1 MKPRTSD
8 TSSSTKH
15 GTHAM
20 LDEEKYLRSKLKFKI
35 GCILT
40 SLGILLTSSSA
51 SWDITNHLLNK
62 PETFFSTPHLLLYTG
77 VGVAALGSAIMFVG
91 KRSFANQV
99 KFKLPMRLVIIGIS
113 MTVIAGPFDYTWHVA
128 FGLEG
133 LLSPSHF
140 TLTFG
145 LFLASIGALSGLV
158 FARNY
163 SPLLTSQ
170 KGGNQ
175 IEQEGKPKQSVVL
188 LGMDNL
194 LSVIGILPLWLTA
207 AGLLYMFSLPFSD
220 TQSFEFN
227 PDPTFAAIFATIGFP
242 LLLSTILYL
251 SYGLNY
257 RFGILS
263 ITGAG
268 LLLINILTSL
278 IPNESLVPTIS
289 FYFLSIIPFVVA
301 DTILSY
307 SKRIS
312 LQYVAGGILG
322 SCSFMVYFP
331 FITYVYNGVVT
342 QTAVFPSL
350 IALVYSELMIISY
363 PLLVAPLIV
372 AGILGVALGRYLI
385 SHVKTLEYAKF
396 KEN

>member
-1 MKPRTSD
+1 MISRTSD
-8 TSSSTKH
+8 TSSGSAEESTQ
-15 GTHAM
+15 TT
-20 LDEEKYLRSKLKFKI
+20 LDEEKYRRSKLKFKI
-35 GCILT
+35 GCILI
-40 SLGILLTSSSA
+40 SLGVLLTSSSA
-51 SWDITNHLLNK
+51 SWDITNHLINK

-77 VGVAALGSAIMFVG
+77 IGVAALGSAIMFVG
-91 KRSFANQV
+91 KRSFANQG

-113 MTVIAGPFDYTWHVA
+113 MVVIAGPFDYNWHVA
-128 FGLEG
+128 FGLDG

-140 TLTFG
+140 ILTFG

-188 LGMDNL
+188 PGMDNL
-194 LSVIGILPLWLTA
+194 LSVIGILPLWITA
-207 AGLLYMFSLPFSD
+207 TGLLYMFSLPFSD
-220 TQSFEFN
+220 TQSFDFN

-263 ITGAG
+263 ITGAAF
-268 LLLINILTSL
+268 LLISILTTM
-278 IPNESLVPTIS
+278 IPNEFLVPTIS

-301 DTILSY
+301 DTILSF
-307 SKRIS
+307 SKTKS
-312 LQYVAGGILG
+312 LQYVAGGVLG
-322 SCSFMVYFP
+322 SCSFMVYYP
-331 FITYVYNGVVT
+331 FITYVYNEAFTHYV
-342 QTAVFPSL
+342 VFPSL
-350 IALVYSELMIISY
+350 IAPIYSELMISSY
-363 PLLVAPLIV
+363 SLLVGPLIA
-372 AGILGVALGRYLI
+372 AGILGVVLGRYII
-385 SHVKTLEYAKF
+385 SHSKILEQKI
-396 KEN
+396 E

>member
-1 MKPRTSD
+1 MSSRTSD
-8 TSSSTKH
+8 TSSGSAEESTQ
-15 GTHAM
+15 TT
-20 LDEEKYLRSKLKFKI
+20 LDEEKYRRSKLKFKI
-35 GCILT
+35 GCILI
-40 SLGILLTSSSA
+40 SLGVLLTSSSA
-51 SWDITNHLLNK
+51 SWDITNHLINK

-77 VGVAALGSAIMFVG
+77 IGVAALGSAIMFVG
-91 KRSFANQV
+91 KRSFANQG

-113 MTVIAGPFDYTWHVA
+113 MVVIAGPFDYNWHVA
-128 FGLEG
+128 FGLDG

-140 TLTFG
+140 ILTFG

-188 LGMDNL
+188 PGMDNL
-194 LSVIGILPLWLTA
+194 LSVIGILPLWITA
-207 AGLLYMFSLPFSD
+207 TGLLYMFSLPFSD
-220 TQSFEFN
+220 TQSFDFN

-263 ITGAG
+263 ITGAAF
-268 LLLINILTSL
+268 LLISILTTM
-278 IPNESLVPTIS
+278 IPNEFLVPTIS

-301 DTILSY
+301 DTILSF
-307 SKRIS
+307 SKTKS
-312 LQYVAGGILG
+312 LQYVAGGVLG
-322 SCSFMVYFP
+322 SCSFMVYYP
-331 FITYVYNGVVT
+331 FITYVYNEVFTHNV
-342 QTAVFPSL
+342 VFPSL
-350 IALVYSELMIISY
+350 IAPIYSELMISSY
-363 PLLVAPLIV
+363 SLLVGPLIA
-372 AGILGVALGRYLI
+372 AGILGVVLGRYII
-385 SHVKTLEYAKF
+385 SHSKILEQKI
-396 KEN
+396 E

>member
-1 MKPRTSD
+1 MSSRTSD
-8 TSSSTKH
+8 TSSGSAEESTQ
-15 GTHAM
+15 TT
-20 LDEEKYLRSKLKFKI
+20 LDEEKYRRSKLKFKI
-35 GCILT
+35 GCILI
-40 SLGILLTSSSA
+40 SLGVLLTSSSA
-51 SWDITNHLLNK
+51 SWDITNHLINK

-91 KRSFANQV
+91 KRSFANQG

-113 MTVIAGPFDYTWHVA
+113 MVVIAGPFDYNWHVA
-128 FGLEG
+128 FGLDG

-140 TLTFG
+140 ILTFG

-207 AGLLYMFSLPFSD
+207 TGLLYMFSLPFSD
-220 TQSFEFN
+220 TQSFDFN

-263 ITGAG
+263 ITGAAF
-268 LLLINILTSL
+268 LLISILTTM
-278 IPNESLVPTIS
+278 IPNEFLVPTIS

-301 DTILSY
+301 DTILSF
-307 SKRIS
+307 SKTKS

-322 SCSFMVYFP
+322 SCSFMVYYP
-331 FITYVYNGVVT
+331 FITYVYNEAFTHYV
-342 QTAVFPSL
+342 VFPSL
-350 IALVYSELMIISY
+350 IAPIYSELMISSY
-363 PLLVAPLIV
+363 SLLVGPLIA
-372 AGILGVALGRYLI
+372 AGILGVVLGRYII
-385 SHVKTLEYAKF
+385 SHSKILEQKI
-396 KEN
+396 E

>member
-1 MKPRTSD
+1 MSSRTSD
-8 TSSSTKH
+8 TSSGSAEESTQ
-15 GTHAM
+15 TT
-20 LDEEKYLRSKLKFKI
+20 LDEEKYRRSKLKFKI
-35 GCILT
+35 GCILI
-40 SLGILLTSSSA
+40 SLGVLLTSSSA
-51 SWDITNHLLNK
+51 SWDITNHLINK

-91 KRSFANQV
+91 KRSFANQG

-113 MTVIAGPFDYTWHVA
+113 MVVIAGPFDYNWHVA
-128 FGLEG
+128 FGLDG

-140 TLTFG
+140 ILTFG

-188 LGMDNL
+188 PGMDNL

-207 AGLLYMFSLPFSD
+207 TGLLYMFSLPFSD
-220 TQSFEFN
+220 TQSFDFN

-263 ITGAG
+263 ITGAAF
-268 LLLINILTSL
+268 LLISILTTM
-278 IPNESLVPTIS
+278 IPNEFLVPTIS

-301 DTILSY
+301 DTILSF
-307 SKRIS
+307 SKTKS
-312 LQYVAGGILG
+312 LQYVAGGVLG
-322 SCSFMVYFP
+322 SCSFMVYYP
-331 FITYVYNGVVT
+331 FITYVYNEAFTHNV
-342 QTAVFPSL
+342 VFPSL
-350 IALVYSELMIISY
+350 IAPIYSELMISSY
-363 PLLVAPLIV
+363 SLLVGPLIA
-372 AGILGVALGRYLI
+372 AGILGVILGRYII
-385 SHVKTLEYAKF
+385 SHSKILEQKI
-396 KEN
+396 E

>member
-1 MKPRTSD
+1 MSSRTSD
-8 TSSSTKH
+8 TSSGSAEESTQ
-15 GTHAM
+15 TT
-20 LDEEKYLRSKLKFKI
+20 LDEEKYRRSKLKFKI
-35 GCILT
+35 GCILI
-40 SLGILLTSSSA
+40 SLGVLLTLSSS
-51 SWDITNHLLNK
+51 SWDITNHLINK

-91 KRSFANQV
+91 KRSLANQG

-113 MTVIAGPFDYTWHVA
+113 MVVIAGPFDYTWHVA
-128 FGLEG
+128 FGLDG
-133 LLSPSHF
+133 LLSPSHI

-145 LFLASIGALSGLV
+145 LFLASIGALFGLV

-188 LGMDNL
+188 PSMDNL

-207 AGLLYMFSLPFSD
+207 SGLLYMFSLPFSD
-220 TQSFEFN
+220 TEFFDFN
-227 PDPTFAAIFATIGFP
+227 PEPTFVVIFATIGFP

-263 ITGAG
+263 ITGAAF
-268 LLLINILTSL
+268 LLINILTTI
-278 IPNESLVPTIS
+278 IPNEFLVPTIS

-301 DTILSY
+301 DTILSF
-307 SKRIS
+307 SKTKS
-312 LQYVAGGILG
+312 LQYVAGGVLG
-322 SCSFMVYFP
+322 SCSFMVYYP
-331 FITYVYNGVVT
+331 FITYVYKWAFT
-342 QTAVFPSL
+342 HDLVFPSL
-350 IALVYSELMIISY
+350 IAPIYSELMISSY
-363 PLLVAPLIV
+363 SLLVGPLIA
-372 AGILGVALGRYLI
+372 AGILGVVLGRYII
-385 SHVKTLEYAKF
+385 SHSKILEQKI
-396 KEN
+396 E

>member
-1 MKPRTSD
+1 MSSRTSD
-8 TSSSTKH
+8 TSSGSAEESTQ
-15 GTHAM
+15 TT
-20 LDEEKYLRSKLKFKI
+20 LDEEKYRRSKLKFKI
-35 GCILT
+35 GCILI
-40 SLGILLTSSSA
+40 SLGVLLTLSSS
-51 SWDITNHLLNK
+51 SWDITNHLINK

-91 KRSFANQV
+91 KRSFANQG

-113 MTVIAGPFDYTWHVA
+113 MVVIAGPFDYNWHVA
-128 FGLEG
+128 FGLDG

-140 TLTFG
+140 ILTFG

-188 LGMDNL
+188 PSMDNL

-207 AGLLYMFSLPFSD
+207 SGLLYMFSLPFSD
-220 TQSFEFN
+220 TQSFDFN

-263 ITGAG
+263 ITGAAF
-268 LLLINILTSL
+268 LLISILTTM
-278 IPNESLVPTIS
+278 IPNEFLVPTIS

-307 SKRIS
+307 SKTKS
-312 LQYVAGGILG
+312 LQYVAGGVLG
-322 SCSFMVYFP
+322 SCSFMVYYP
-331 FITYVYNGVVT
+331 FITYVYNGVFTHKV
-342 QTAVFPSL
+342 VFPSL
-350 IALVYSELMIISY
+350 IAPIYSELMISSY
-363 PLLVAPLIV
+363 SLLVGPLIA
-372 AGILGVALGRYLI
+372 AGILGVILGRYII
-385 SHVKTLEYAKF
+385 SHSKILEQKI
-396 KEN
+396 E

>member
-1 MKPRTSD
+1 MSSRTSD
-8 TSSSTKH
+8 TSSGSAEESTQ
-15 GTHAM
+15 TT
-20 LDEEKYLRSKLKFKI
+20 LDEEKYRRSKLKFKI
-35 GCILT
+35 GCILI
-40 SLGILLTSSSA
+40 SLGVLLTSSSA
-51 SWDITNHLLNK
+51 SWDITNHLINK

-77 VGVAALGSAIMFVG
+77 IGVAALGSAIMFVG
-91 KRSFANQV
+91 KRSFANQG

-113 MTVIAGPFDYTWHVA
+113 MVVIAGPFDYNWHVA
-128 FGLEG
+128 FGLDG

-140 TLTFG
+140 ILTFG

-207 AGLLYMFSLPFSD
+207 TGLLYMFSLPFSD
-220 TQSFEFN
+220 TQSFDFN

-263 ITGAG
+263 ITGAAF
-268 LLLINILTSL
+268 LLISILTTI
-278 IPNESLVPTIS
+278 IPNEFLVPTIS

-301 DTILSY
+301 DTILSF
-307 SKRIS
+307 SKTKS
-312 LQYVAGGILG
+312 LQYVAGGVLG
-322 SCSFMVYFP
+322 SCSFMVYYP
-331 FITYVYNGVVT
+331 FITYVYNEAFTHNV
-342 QTAVFPSL
+342 VFPSL
-350 IALVYSELMIISY
+350 IAPIYSELMISSY
-363 PLLVAPLIV
+363 SLLVGPLIV
-372 AGILGVALGRYLI
+372 AGILGVVLGRYII
-385 SHVKTLEYAKF
+385 SHSKILEQKI
-396 KEN
+396 E

>member
-1 MKPRTSD
+1 MSSRTSD
-8 TSSSTKH
+8 TSSGSAEESTQ
-15 GTHAM
+15 TT
-20 LDEEKYLRSKLKFKI
+20 LDEEKYRRSKLKFKI
-35 GCILT
+35 GCILI
-40 SLGILLTSSSA
+40 SLGVLLTLSSS
-51 SWDITNHLLNK
+51 SWDITNHLINK

-91 KRSFANQV
+91 KRSFANQG

-113 MTVIAGPFDYTWHVA
+113 MVVIAGPFDYTWHVA
-128 FGLEG
+128 FGLDG

-140 TLTFG
+140 ILTFG

-194 LSVIGILPLWLTA
+194 LSVVGILPLWLTA
-207 AGLLYMFSLPFSD
+207 TGLLYMFSLPFSD
-220 TQSFEFN
+220 TQSFDFN

-263 ITGAG
+263 ITGAAF
-268 LLLINILTSL
+268 LLISILTTM
-278 IPNESLVPTIS
+278 IPNEFLVPTIS

-301 DTILSY
+301 DTILSF
-307 SKRIS
+307 SKTKS
-312 LQYVAGGILG
+312 LQYVAGGVLG
-322 SCSFMVYFP
+322 SCSFMVYYP
-331 FITYVYNGVVT
+331 FITYVYNEAFTHNV
-342 QTAVFPSL
+342 VFPSL
-350 IALVYSELMIISY
+350 IAPIYSELMISSY
-363 PLLVAPLIV
+363 SLLVGPLIA
-372 AGILGVALGRYLI
+372 AGILGVVLGRYII
-385 SHVKTLEYAKF
+385 SHSKILEQKI
-396 KEN
+396 E

>member
-1 MKPRTSD
+1 MSSRTSD
-8 TSSSTKH
+8 TSSGSAEESTQ
-15 GTHAM
+15 TT
-20 LDEEKYLRSKLKFKI
+20 LDEEKYRRSKLKFKI
-35 GCILT
+35 GCILI
-40 SLGILLTSSSA
+40 SLGVLLTSSSA
-51 SWDITNHLLNK
+51 SWDITNHLINK

-91 KRSFANQV
+91 KRSFANQG

-113 MTVIAGPFDYTWHVA
+113 MVVIAGPFDYNWHVA
-128 FGLEG
+128 FGLDG

-140 TLTFG
+140 ILTFG

-207 AGLLYMFSLPFSD
+207 TGLLYMFSLPFSD
-220 TQSFEFN
+220 TQSFDFN

-263 ITGAG
+263 ITGAAF
-268 LLLINILTSL
+268 LLISILTTI
-278 IPNESLVPTIS
+278 IPNEFLVPTIS

-301 DTILSY
+301 DTILSF
-307 SKRIS
+307 SKTKS
-312 LQYVAGGILG
+312 LQYVAGGVLG
-322 SCSFMVYFP
+322 SCSFMVYYP
-331 FITYVYNGVVT
+331 FITYVYNEAFTHNV
-342 QTAVFPSL
+342 VFPSL
-350 IALVYSELMIISY
+350 IAPIYSELMISSY
-363 PLLVAPLIV
+363 SLLVGPLIV
-372 AGILGVALGRYLI
+372 AGILGVVLGRYII
-385 SHVKTLEYAKF
+385 SHSKILEQKI
-396 KEN
+396 E

>member
-1 MKPRTSD
+1 MSSRASD
-8 TSSSTKH
+8 TSSSAEESTQ
-15 GTHAM
+15 TT
-20 LDEEKYLRSKLKFKI
+20 LDEEKYRRSKLKFKI
-35 GCILT
+35 GCILI

-51 SWDITNHLLNK
+51 SWDITNHLINK

-91 KRSFANQV
+91 KRSFANQG
-99 KFKLPMRLVIIGIS
+99 KLKLPMRLVIIGIS
-113 MTVIAGPFDYTWHVA
+113 MVVIAGPFDYNWHVA
-128 FGLEG
+128 FGLDG

-163 SPLLTSQ
+163 SPLTSQ

-175 IEQEGKPKQSVVL
+175 IEQEGKPKQSVFL

-207 AGLLYMFSLPFSD
+207 TGLLYMFSLPFSH
-220 TQSFEFN
+220 TQSFDFN

-263 ITGAG
+263 ITGAAF
-268 LLLINILTSL
+268 LLINILTTM
-278 IPNESLVPTIS
+278 IPNEFLVPTIS

-301 DTILSY
+301 DTILSF
-307 SKRIS
+307 SKTKS
-312 LQYVAGGILG
+312 LQYVAGGVLG
-322 SCSFMVYFP
+322 SCSFMVYYP
-331 FITYVYNGVVT
+331 FITYVYKWAFT
-342 QTAVFPSL
+342 HDLVFPSL
-350 IALVYSELMIISY
+350 IAHVYSELMISSY
-363 PLLVAPLIV
+363 SLLVGPLIA
-372 AGILGVALGRYLI
+372 AGILGVVLGRYII
-385 SHVKTLEYAKF
+385 SHSKILEQKI
-396 KEN
+396 E

>member
-1 MKPRTSD
+1 MSSRTSD
-8 TSSSTKH
+8 TSSSAEESTQ
-15 GTHAM
+15 TT
-20 LDEEKYLRSKLKFKI
+20 LDEEKYRRSKLKFKI
-35 GCILT
+35 GCILI
-40 SLGILLTSSSA
+40 SLGVLLTSSSA
-51 SWDITNHLLNK
+51 SWDITNHLINK

-91 KRSFANQV
+91 KRSLANQG

-113 MTVIAGPFDYTWHVA
+113 MVVIAGPFDYNWHVA
-128 FGLEG
+128 FGLDG

-140 TLTFG
+140 ILTFG

-163 SPLLTSQ
+163 SPLTSQ

-207 AGLLYMFSLPFSD
+207 TGLLYMFSLPFSD
-220 TQSFEFN
+220 TQSFDFN

-263 ITGAG
+263 ITGAAF
-268 LLLINILTSL
+268 LLISILTTM
-278 IPNESLVPTIS
+278 IPNEFLVPTIS

-307 SKRIS
+307 SKTKS
-312 LQYVAGGILG
+312 LQYVAGGVLG
-322 SCSFMVYFP
+322 SCSFMVYYP
-331 FITYVYNGVVT
+331 FITYVYNEVFTHNV
-342 QTAVFPSL
+342 VFPSL
-350 IALVYSELMIISY
+350 IARVYSELMISSY
-363 PLLVAPLIV
+363 SLLVGPLIA
-372 AGILGVALGRYLI
+372 AGILGVILGRYII
-385 SHVKTLEYAKF
+385 SHSKILEQKI
-396 KEN
+396 E

>member
-1 MKPRTSD
+1 MSSRTSE
-8 TSSSTKH
+8 TSSGSAEESTQ
-15 GTHAM
+15 TT
-20 LDEEKYLRSKLKFKI
+20 LDEEKYRRSKLKFKI
-35 GCILT
+35 GCILI
-40 SLGILLTSSSA
+40 SLGVLLTLSSS
-51 SWDITNHLLNK
+51 SWDITNHLINK

-91 KRSFANQV
+91 KRSFANQG

-113 MTVIAGPFDYTWHVA
+113 MVVIAGPFDYTWHVA
-128 FGLEG
+128 FGLDG
-133 LLSPSHF
+133 LLSPSHI

-175 IEQEGKPKQSVVL
+175 IEQEGKPKQSIVL
-188 LGMDNL
+188 SGMDNL
-194 LSVIGILPLWLTA
+194 LSIIGILPLWLTA
-207 AGLLYMFSLPFSD
+207 TGLLYMFSLPFSD
-220 TQSFEFN
+220 TEFFDFN

-263 ITGAG
+263 ITGAAF
-268 LLLINILTSL
+268 LLISILTTM
-278 IPNESLVPTIS
+278 IPNEFLVPTIS

-307 SKRIS
+307 SKTKS

-322 SCSFMVYFP
+322 SCSFMVYYP
-331 FITYVYNGVVT
+331 FITYVYNEVFTHKV
-342 QTAVFPSL
+342 VFPGL
-350 IALVYSELMIISY
+350 IAPIYSELMISSY
-363 PLLVAPLIV
+363 SLLVGPLIV
-372 AGILGVALGRYLI
+372 AGILGVVLGRYII
-385 SHVKTLEYAKF
+385 SHSKILEQKI
-396 KEN
+396 E

>member
-1 MKPRTSD
+1 MSSRTSD
-8 TSSSTKH
+8 TSSGSAEESTQ
-15 GTHAM
+15 TT
-20 LDEEKYLRSKLKFKI
+20 LDEEKYRRSKLKFKI
-35 GCILT
+35 GCILI
-40 SLGILLTSSSA
+40 SLGVLLTSSSA
-51 SWDITNHLLNK
+51 SWDITNHLINK

-91 KRSFANQV
+91 KRSFANQG

-113 MTVIAGPFDYTWHVA
+113 MVVIAGPFDYNWHVA
-128 FGLEG
+128 FGLDG

-140 TLTFG
+140 ILTFG

-188 LGMDNL
+188 PGMDNL

-207 AGLLYMFSLPFSD
+207 TGLLYMFSLPFSD
-220 TQSFEFN
+220 TQSFDFN

-263 ITGAG
+263 ITGAAF
-268 LLLINILTSL
+268 LLISILTTM
-278 IPNESLVPTIS
+278 IPNEFLVPTIS

-301 DTILSY
+301 DTILSF
-307 SKRIS
+307 SKTKS
-312 LQYVAGGILG
+312 LQYVAGGVLG
-322 SCSFMVYFP
+322 SCSFMVYYP
-331 FITYVYNGVVT
+331 FITYVYNEAFTHYV
-342 QTAVFPSL
+342 VFPSL
-350 IALVYSELMIISY
+350 IAPIYSELMISSY
-363 PLLVAPLIV
+363 SLLVGPLIA
-372 AGILGVALGRYLI
+372 AGILGVVLGRYII
-385 SHVKTLEYAKF
+385 SHSKILEQKI
-396 KEN
+396 E

>member
-1 MKPRTSD
+1 MSSRTSD
-8 TSSSTKH
+8 TSSSAEESTQ
-15 GTHAM
+15 TT
-20 LDEEKYLRSKLKFKI
+20 LDEEKYRRSKLKFKI
-35 GCILT
+35 GCILI
-40 SLGILLTSSSA
+40 SLGVLLTLSSS
-51 SWDITNHLLNK
+51 SWDITNHLINK

-91 KRSFANQV
+91 KRSFANQG

-113 MTVIAGPFDYTWHVA
+113 MVVIAGPFDYNWHVA
-128 FGLEG
+128 FGLDG

-140 TLTFG
+140 ILTFG

-163 SPLLTSQ
+163 SPLTSQ

-207 AGLLYMFSLPFSD
+207 TGLLYMFSLPFSD
-220 TQSFEFN
+220 TQSFDFN

-263 ITGAG
+263 ITGAAF
-268 LLLINILTSL
+268 LLINILTTMV
-278 IPNESLVPTIS
+278 PNEFLVPTIS

-301 DTILSY
+301 DTILSF
-307 SKRIS
+307 SKTKS
-312 LQYVAGGILG
+312 LQYVAGGVLG
-322 SCSFMVYFP
+322 SCSFMVYYP
-331 FITYVYNGVVT
+331 FITYVYKWAFT
-342 QTAVFPSL
+342 HDLVFPSL
-350 IALVYSELMIISY
+350 IALVYSELMISSY
-363 PLLVAPLIV
+363 SLLVGPLIA
-372 AGILGVALGRYLI
+372 AGILGVVLGRYII
-385 SHVKTLEYAKF
+385 SHSKILEQKI
-396 KEN
+396 E

>member
-1 MKPRTSD
+1 MSSRTSD
-8 TSSSTKH
+8 TSNGSAEESTQ
-15 GTHAM
+15 TA
-20 LDEEKYLRSKLKFKI
+20 LDEEKYRRSKLKFKI
-35 GCILT
+35 GCILI
-40 SLGILLTSSSA
+40 SLGVLLTSSSA
-51 SWDITNHLLNK
+51 SWDITNHLINK

-91 KRSFANQV
+91 KRSFANQG

-113 MTVIAGPFDYTWHVA
+113 MVIIAGPFDYNWHVA
-128 FGLEG
+128 FGLDG

-140 TLTFG
+140 ILTFG

-175 IEQEGKPKQSVVL
+175 IEQEGKSKQSVVL

-207 AGLLYMFSLPFSD
+207 SGLLYMFSLPFSD
-220 TQSFEFN
+220 TEFFDFN

-263 ITGAG
+263 ITGAAF
-268 LLLINILTSL
+268 LLINILTTMV
-278 IPNESLVPTIS
+278 PNEFLVPTIS

-301 DTILSY
+301 DTILSF
-307 SKRIS
+307 SKTKS
-312 LQYVAGGILG
+312 LQYVAGGVLG
-322 SCSFMVYFP
+322 SCSFMVYYP
-331 FITYVYNGVVT
+331 LITYVYNGEVT
-342 QTAVFPSL
+342 HTTVFPSL
-350 IALVYSELMIISY
+350 IAPVYSEIMISSY
-363 PLLVAPLIV
+363 SLLVGPLIA
-372 AGILGVALGRYLI
+372 AGILGVILGRYII
-385 SHVKTLEYAKF
+385 SHSKILEQKI
-396 KEN
+396 E

>member
-1 MKPRTSD
+1 MSSRTSD
-8 TSSSTKH
+8 TSSGSAEESTQ
-15 GTHAM
+15 TT
-20 LDEEKYLRSKLKFKI
+20 LDEEKYRRSKLKFKI
-35 GCILT
+35 GCILI
-40 SLGILLTSSSA
+40 SLGVLLTSSSA
-51 SWDITNHLLNK
+51 SWDITNHLINK

-91 KRSFANQV
+91 KRSFANQG

-113 MTVIAGPFDYTWHVA
+113 MVVIAGPFDYNWHVA
-128 FGLEG
+128 FGLDG

-140 TLTFG
+140 ILTFG

-194 LSVIGILPLWLTA
+194 LSVIGILPLWITA
-207 AGLLYMFSLPFSD
+207 TGLLYMFSLPFSD
-220 TQSFEFN
+220 TQSFDFN

-263 ITGAG
+263 ITGAAF
-268 LLLINILTSL
+268 LLISILTTM
-278 IPNESLVPTIS
+278 IPNEFLVPTIS

-301 DTILSY
+301 DTILSF
-307 SKRIS
+307 SKTKS

-322 SCSFMVYFP
+322 SCSFMVYYP
-331 FITYVYNGVVT
+331 FITYVYNEAFTHYV
-342 QTAVFPSL
+342 VFPSL
-350 IALVYSELMIISY
+350 IAPIYSELMISSY
-363 PLLVAPLIV
+363 SLLVGPLIA
-372 AGILGVALGRYLI
+372 AGILGVVLGRYII
-385 SHVKTLEYAKF
+385 SHSKILEQKI
-396 KEN
+396 E

>member
-1 MKPRTSD
+1 MSSRTSD
-8 TSSSTKH
+8 TSSGSAEESTQ
-15 GTHAM
+15 TM
-20 LDEEKYLRSKLKFKI
+20 LDEEKYRRSKLKFKI
-35 GCILT
+35 GCILI
-40 SLGILLTSSSA
+40 SLGVLLTSSSA
-51 SWDITNHLLNK
+51 SWDITNHLINK

-91 KRSFANQV
+91 KRSFANQG

-113 MTVIAGPFDYTWHVA
+113 MVVIAGPFDYNWHVA
-128 FGLEG
+128 FGLDG

-163 SPLLTSQ
+163 SPLTSQ

-175 IEQEGKPKQSVVL
+175 IEQGGKPKQGVVL
-188 LGMDNL
+188 PGMDNL

-207 AGLLYMFSLPFSD
+207 TGLLYMFSLPFSD
-220 TQSFEFN
+220 TQSFDFN

-263 ITGAG
+263 ITGAAF
-268 LLLINILTSL
+268 LLINILTTMV
-278 IPNESLVPTIS
+278 PNEFLVPTIS

-307 SKRIS
+307 SKTKS
-312 LQYVAGGILG
+312 LQYVAGGVLG
-322 SCSFMVYFP
+322 SCSFMVYYP
-331 FITYVYNGVVT
+331 FITYVYNGVFTYNV
-342 QTAVFPSL
+342 VFPSL
-350 IALVYSELMIISY
+350 IALVYSELMISSY
-363 PLLVAPLIV
+363 SLLVGPLIA
-372 AGILGVALGRYLI
+372 AGILGVVLGRYIL
-385 SHVKTLEYAKF
+385 SHSKILEQKI
-396 KEN
+396 E

>member
-1 MKPRTSD
+1 MSSRTSD
-8 TSSSTKH
+8 TSSGSAEE
-15 GTHAM
+15 GTQTTF
-20 LDEEKYLRSKLKFKI
+20 DEEKYRRSKLKFKI
-35 GCILT
+35 GCILI
-40 SLGILLTSSSA
+40 SLGVLLTSSSA
-51 SWDITNHLLNK
+51 SWDITNHLINK

-91 KRSFANQV
+91 KRSFANQE

-113 MTVIAGPFDYTWHVA
+113 MVVIAGPFDYNWHVA
-128 FGLEG
+128 FGLDG

-140 TLTFG
+140 ILTFG

-170 KGGNQ
+170 KRGSQ

-207 AGLLYMFSLPFSD
+207 TGLLYMFSLPFSD
-220 TQSFEFN
+220 TQSFDFN

-263 ITGAG
+263 ITGAAF
-268 LLLINILTSL
+268 LLISILTTI
-278 IPNESLVPTIS
+278 IPNEFLVPTIS

-301 DTILSY
+301 DTILSF
-307 SKRIS
+307 SKTKS
-312 LQYVAGGILG
+312 LQYVAGGVLG
-322 SCSFMVYFP
+322 SCSFMVYYP
-331 FITYVYNGVVT
+331 FIAYVYNEVFTHNV
-342 QTAVFPSL
+342 VFPSL
-350 IALVYSELMIISY
+350 IAPIYSELMISSY
-363 PLLVAPLIV
+363 SLLVGPLIA
-372 AGILGVALGRYLI
+372 AGILGVVLGRYII
-385 SHVKTLEYAKF
+385 SHSKILEQKI
-396 KEN
+396 E

>member
-1 MKPRTSD
+1 MSSRTSD
-8 TSSSTKH
+8 TSSGSAEESTQ
-15 GTHAM
+15 TT
-20 LDEEKYLRSKLKFKI
+20 LDEEKYRRSKLKFKI
-35 GCILT
+35 GCILI
-40 SLGILLTSSSA
+40 SLGVLLTSSSA
-51 SWDITNHLLNK
+51 SWDITNHLINK

-91 KRSFANQV
+91 KRSFANQG

-113 MTVIAGPFDYTWHVA
+113 MVVIAGPFDYNWHVA
-128 FGLEG
+128 FGLDG

-140 TLTFG
+140 ILTFG

-194 LSVIGILPLWLTA
+194 LSVIGILPLWITA
-207 AGLLYMFSLPFSD
+207 TGLLYMFSLPFSD
-220 TQSFEFN
+220 TQSFDFN

-263 ITGAG
+263 ITGAAF
-268 LLLINILTSL
+268 LLISILTTM
-278 IPNESLVPTIS
+278 IPNEFLVPTIS

-301 DTILSY
+301 DTILSF
-307 SKRIS
+307 SKTKS

-322 SCSFMVYFP
+322 SCSFMVYYP
-331 FITYVYNGVVT
+331 FITYVYNEAFTHNV
-342 QTAVFPSL
+342 VFPSL
-350 IALVYSELMIISY
+350 IAPVYSELMISSY
-363 PLLVAPLIV
+363 SLLVGPLIA
-372 AGILGVALGRYLI
+372 AGILGVILGRYII
-385 SHVKTLEYAKF
+385 SHSKILEQKI
-396 KEN
+396 E

>member
-1 MKPRTSD
+1 MSSRTSD
-8 TSSSTKH
+8 TSSGSAEESTQ
-15 GTHAM
+15 TT
-20 LDEEKYLRSKLKFKI
+20 LDEEKYRHSKLKFKI

-40 SLGILLTSSSA
+40 SLGVLLTSSSA
-51 SWDITNHLLNK
+51 SWDITNHLINK

-77 VGVAALGSAIMFVG
+77 VVVVALGSVIMFVS
-91 KRSFANQV
+91 KRSFANQE

-113 MTVIAGPFDYTWHVA
+113 MVVIAGPFDYNWHVA
-128 FGLEG
+128 FGLDG

-140 TLTFG
+140 ILTFG

-194 LSVIGILPLWLTA
+194 LSVIGILPLWITA
-207 AGLLYMFSLPFSD
+207 TGLLFMFSLPFSD
-220 TQSFEFN
+220 TQSFDFN

-263 ITGAG
+263 ITGAAF
-268 LLLINILTSL
+268 LLISTLTTI
-278 IPNESLVPTIS
+278 IPNEFLVPTIS
-289 FYFLSIIPFVVA
+289 FYFLSIIPFIVA

-307 SKRIS
+307 SKTKS
-312 LQYVAGGILG
+312 LQYVAGGVLG
-322 SCSFMVYFP
+322 SCSFMVHYP
-331 FITYVYNGVVT
+331 FITYIYNGVFTHDV
-342 QTAVFPSL
+342 VFPSL
-350 IALVYSELMIISY
+350 IALVYSELMISSY
-363 PLLVAPLIV
+363 SLLVGPLI
-372 AGILGVALGRYLI
+372 ASGILGVILGRYII
-385 SHVKTLEYAKF
+385 SHSKILEQKI
-396 KEN
+396 E

>member
-1 MKPRTSD
+1 MSSRASD
-8 TSSSTKH
+8 TSSSAEESTQ
-15 GTHAM
+15 TT
-20 LDEEKYLRSKLKFKI
+20 LDEEKYRRSKLKFKI
-35 GCILT
+35 GCILI
-40 SLGILLTSSSA
+40 SLGVLLTLSSS
-51 SWDITNHLLNK
+51 SWDITNHLINK

-91 KRSFANQV
+91 KRSFANQG

-113 MTVIAGPFDYTWHVA
+113 MVVIAGPFDYNWHVA
-128 FGLEG
+128 FGLDG

-140 TLTFG
+140 ILTFG

-163 SPLLTSQ
+163 SPLTSQ

-207 AGLLYMFSLPFSD
+207 TGLLYMFSLPFSD
-220 TQSFEFN
+220 TQSFDFN

-263 ITGAG
+263 ITGAAF
-268 LLLINILTSL
+268 LLINILTTMV
-278 IPNESLVPTIS
+278 PNEFLVPTIS

-301 DTILSY
+301 DTILSF
-307 SKRIS
+307 SKTKS
-312 LQYVAGGILG
+312 LQYVAGGVLG
-322 SCSFMVYFP
+322 SCSFMVYYP
-331 FITYVYNGVVT
+331 FITYVYKWAFT
-342 QTAVFPSL
+342 HDLVFPSL
-350 IALVYSELMIISY
+350 IALVYSELMISSY
-363 PLLVAPLIV
+363 SLLVGPLIA
-372 AGILGVALGRYLI
+372 AGILGVVLGRYII
-385 SHVKTLEYAKF
+385 SHSKILEQKI
-396 KEN
+396 E

>member
-1 MKPRTSD
+1 MSSRTSD
-8 TSSSTKH
+8 TSSGSAEESTQ
-15 GTHAM
+15 TT
-20 LDEEKYLRSKLKFKI
+20 LDEEKYRRSKLKFKI
-35 GCILT
+35 GCILI
-40 SLGILLTSSSA
+40 SLGVLLTSSSA
-51 SWDITNHLLNK
+51 SWDITNHLINK

-91 KRSFANQV
+91 KRSFANQG

-113 MTVIAGPFDYTWHVA
+113 MVVIAGPFDYNWHVA
-128 FGLEG
+128 FGLDG

-140 TLTFG
+140 ILTFG

-194 LSVIGILPLWLTA
+194 LSVVGILPLWITA
-207 AGLLYMFSLPFSD
+207 TGLLYMFSLPFSD
-220 TQSFEFN
+220 TQSFDFN

-263 ITGAG
+263 ITGAAF
-268 LLLINILTSL
+268 LLISILTTM
-278 IPNESLVPTIS
+278 IPNEFLVPTIS

-301 DTILSY
+301 DTILSF
-307 SKRIS
+307 SKTKS
-312 LQYVAGGILG
+312 LQYVAGGVLG
-322 SCSFMVYFP
+322 SCSFMVYYP
-331 FITYVYNGVVT
+331 FITYVYNEAFTHYV
-342 QTAVFPSL
+342 VFPSL
-350 IALVYSELMIISY
+350 IAPIYSELMISSY
-363 PLLVAPLIV
+363 SLLVGPLIA
-372 AGILGVALGRYLI
+372 AGILGVILGRYII
-385 SHVKTLEYAKF
+385 SHSKILEQKI
-396 KEN
+396 E